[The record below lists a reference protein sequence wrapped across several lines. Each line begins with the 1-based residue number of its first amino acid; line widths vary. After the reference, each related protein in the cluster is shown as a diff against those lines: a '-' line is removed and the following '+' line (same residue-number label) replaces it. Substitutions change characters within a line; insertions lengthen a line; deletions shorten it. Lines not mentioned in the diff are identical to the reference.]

1 MYIKFKLSAKKITFE
16 FFLGAIR
23 RPILNGQQRLIR
35 NQQPNLQVRRFP
47 GTANGGNGG
56 RLFRNTNVRHS
67 EGFRQKPQLTLQ
79 DTFDYSDIN
88 EDELIREDEIQ
99 DGRDYY
105 DDEITFSELEDSEL

>member
-1 MYIKFKLSAKKITFE
+1 MYIKFKLSAKKSYIWI
-16 FFLGAIR
+16 FLGAIR